1 MHLYIQ
7 IGELQLPSYS
17 LMIVLG
23 LLTGNFLVWIL
34 GKRYKMMFEDFLI
47 LEAYTCL
54 GALGGSKGLYLFV
67 MRDHLHWDRFFEPE
81 YFSSLMLG
89 GFVFYGGLIGGV
101 LCFFLAGKIHRIDT
115 GAFIRRFMFV
125 VPLIHGFGR
134 IGCFMA
140 GCCYGRPYNG
150 PGAVIFPENSMA
162 PAGISLFPVQ
172 LAEAV
177 CLFALAG
184 ILYLASLK
192 IKSPLAVMALYFA
205 LYAVLRFVL
214 EYFRYDDAE
223 RGGFW
228 LFSTSQ
234 WISIGIV
241 AALALTVPLLVR
253 REKRSVRL

>member
-1 MHLYIQ
+1 MHLYFH
-7 IGELQLPSYS
+7 IGNYNLPSYS
-17 LMIVLG
+17 TMIILG
-23 LLTGNFLVWIL
+23 LLIGNFLVWFL
-34 GKRYKMMFEDFLI
+34 GKRWKMLFEDFLI

-54 GALGGSKGLYLFV
+54 GAVIGAKGLYLFV
-67 MRDHLHWDRFFEPE
+67 MRDYVEWNRFFELK
-81 YFSSLMLG
+81 YFSDLMLG

-101 LCFFLAGKIHRIDT
+101 LFFFLAGKIHKIDT

-162 PAGISLFPVQ
+162 PGGISLFPVQ
-172 LAEAV
+172 LVEAI

-184 ILYLASLK
+184 ILYLASFK
-192 IKSPLAVMALYFA
+192 IKSAFSMMALYFGI
-205 LYAVLRFVL
+205 YAMVRFVL
-214 EYFRYDDAE
+214 EYFRYDDME
-223 RGGFW
+223 RGGFG

-234 WISIGIV
+234 WISV
-241 AALALTVPLLVR
+241 AIAAVLAARLPLLAKRKR
-253 REKRSVRL
+253 RSRQV

>member
-1 MHLYIQ
+1 MHLYFH
-7 IGELQLPSYS
+7 IGNYNLPSYS
-17 LMIVLG
+17 TMIIAG
-23 LLTGNFLVWIL
+23 LLAGNFLVWLL
-34 GKRYKMMFEDFLI
+34 GKRWKMMFEDFLI

-54 GALGGSKGLYLFV
+54 GAVIGAKGLYLFV
-67 MRDHLHWDRFFEPE
+67 MRDYVDWSRFFELE
-81 YFSSLMLG
+81 YFSNLMLG

-101 LCFFLAGKIHRIDT
+101 LCFFLAGKIHKIDT
-115 GAFIRRFMFV
+115 GAYIRRFMFV

-134 IGCFMA
+134 IGCFLA

-162 PAGISLFPVQ
+162 PAGVSLFPVQ
-172 LAEAV
+172 LAEAI

-184 ILYLASLK
+184 ILYLASFRLK
-192 IKSPLAVMALYFA
+192 KPLSVMALYFA

-214 EYFRYDDAE
+214 EYFRYDDTE

-234 WISIGIV
+234 WISIGIAV
-241 AALALTVPLLVR
+241 ALAVVVPDSHKER
-253 REKRSVRL
+253 KKE